1 MCAVIPGFRDVLQHW
16 MQDPV
21 HLPTDH
27 MIEIPC
33 MVSCPHAEI
42 FHAPILELLFIP
54 RAVQAGLKHE
64 NGRKVARSGS
74 LQRMASAEHP
84 AKKGCH
90 GRTSKPEQ
98 AFKPEEAV

>member
-1 MCAVIPGFRDVLQHW
+1 
-16 MQDPV
+16 MQRSWNALIID
-21 HLPTDH
+21 
-27 MIEIPC
+27 
-33 MVSCPHAEI
+33 
-42 FHAPILELLFIP
+42 LLFICC
-54 RAVQAGLKHE
+54 AVQAGMKHE

>member
-1 MCAVIPGFRDVLQHW
+1 MSAVIPANKDGYSIEWKTLCIC
-16 MQDPV
+16 
-21 HLPTDH
+21 LLS

-42 FHAPILELLFIP
+42 LNAFIIDLLLICH
-54 RAVQAGLKHE
+54 AVQAGLKHE

-98 AFKPEEAV
+98 AFKPEEAE